1 MKIQTLLL
9 SNECIFLQVRL
20 KRIIV
25 SVYIALVL
33 FFILKHNIMAK
44 LFMVEK

>member
-1 MKIQTLLL
+1 M
-9 SNECIFLQVRL
+9 NEFFTSPAKKNYRVGIY
-20 KRIIV
+20 IV
-25 SVYIALVL
+25 LVL